1 MYIVE
6 YNSPYSNELVTKK
19 FRSRNTG
26 ASRSN
31 AHEKAFSYAKRQYE
45 DFYTEV
51 SVRGYETIAGKKTGR
66 GFTFRGADN
75 FFMFT
80 G

>member
-6 YNSPYSNELVTKK
+6 YYCPYKKRLLTKK

-26 ASRSN
+26 TSRSN
-31 AHEKAFSYAKRQYE
+31 AHDKAYAYAEMQYE
-45 DFYTEV
+45 DFYMQV
-51 SVRGYETIAGKKTGR
+51 SVRGYETLVGEKTGK
-66 GFTFRGADN
+66 GFTFKGADN